1 MSFVKI
7 ATVSEVPI
15 GTMKYVEVGGKELCI
30 VNVSDK
36 FYVIGERCGHE
47 NASLSRGKLDGTTVI
62 CPMHSS
68 KFDVITGKK
77 LSGPVLELDG
87 IAEKFSGCPENVRKE
102 MGEMFKG
109 IAAAQSLIKT
119 YDLPV
124 YEVKVDGND
133 LLVKL

>member
-1 MSFVKI
+1 MSFIKI
-7 ATVSEVPI
+7 AKVSEVPI
-15 GTMKYVEVGGKELCI
+15 GTMKYVEVGEKELCI
-30 VNVSDK
+30 ANVSGK
-36 FYVIGERCGHE
+36 FYVIEDRCGHE
-47 NASLSRGKLDGTTVI
+47 NASLSRGKLDGTSVT

-68 KFDVITGKK
+68 KFDFITGKK

-87 IAEKFSGCPENVRKE
+87 IAEKFSGCPESVRTE

-124 YEVKVDGND
+124 YEVKVDGNN

>member
-1 MSFVKI
+1 MGFAKI
-7 ATVSEVPI
+7 AKVSEIPV
-15 GTMKYVEVGGKELCI
+15 GAMKHVEVGGTELCI
-30 VNVSDK
+30 ANVNGT
-36 FYVIGERCGHE
+36 FYVIGDRCGHE
-47 NASLSRGKLDGTTVI
+47 NASLSRGKLDGTVVT

-68 KFDVITGKK
+68 KFDVVTGKK
-77 LSGPVLELDG
+77 LSLPVLELSG

-119 YDLPV
+119 YDMPV